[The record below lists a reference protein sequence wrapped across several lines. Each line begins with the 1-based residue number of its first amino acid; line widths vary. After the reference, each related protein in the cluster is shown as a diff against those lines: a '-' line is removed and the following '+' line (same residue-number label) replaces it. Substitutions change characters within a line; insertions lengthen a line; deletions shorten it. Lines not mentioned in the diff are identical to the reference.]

1 MNYVYLKIPRFDGRK
16 TIAFNGLVF
25 IAASGGLAWS
35 HTGGSP
41 LPVSDTALY
50 LLAAVAAVN
59 GILRLVTER
68 PVWWRQVQ
76 WYGLDM
82 AEGESETVYHK
93 AAELAPI
100 RDHADFQRDLD
111 RQLCDTREKFSAP
124 VKPDG
129 TTDWCQISRRKPI
142 SHDWLNDELAELPL
156 DADSERG

>member
-1 MNYVYLKIPRFDGRK
+1 MHWYLKIPRFDGRK

-59 GILRLVTER
+59 GLLRLVTER

-82 AEGESETVYHK
+82 AEEGAAETVYHR
-93 AAELAPI
+93 AAEFVPDEREMEAARRIIPY
-100 RDHADFQRDLD
+100 ADFQRDLD
-111 RQLCDTREKFSAP
+111 KRLVDTREAF
-124 VKPDG
+124 DG
-129 TTDWCQISRRKPI
+129 QFYGNGP
-142 SHDWLNDELAELPL
+142 HVLPELPL
-156 DADSERG
+156 DADTERG